1 MAYCFYGCCILI
13 RLTGGVAW
21 GADSA
26 KVERQQDRQIEWGEQ
41 VCSSKSEQA
50 QKKGRC
56 CQAACLDFAAGM
68 AKAQFGG
75 GICVCFS
82 EERETYGLEVVYCCC
97 CEW

>member
-1 MAYCFYGCCILI
+1 M
-13 RLTGGVAW
+13 TGGVAW

-68 AKAQFGG
+68 AKAHQLGVAFV
-75 GICVCFS
+75 CVLVRKGRHTGWKSCIAVAVNG
-82 EERETYGLEVVYCCC
+82 EHVVVQRSGF
-97 CEW
+97 